1 MTPMTFQKYL
11 TKDSTHAHH
20 QDAQPDAAP
29 QFSAFARKCEQLHLN
44 ALAAHVRSGQ
54 EAGFVRPGSVDARA
68 AMLLLVL
75 QASVQSAPLVEEWL
89 DVDSWRTELA
99 AAVRGLLEIRG

>member
-1 MTPMTFQKYL
+1 V
-11 TKDSTHAHH
+11 HA
-20 QDAQPDAAP
+20 
-29 QFSAFARKCEQLHLN
+29 

-99 AAVRGLLEIRG
+99 AAVRGLLEMRG

>member
-44 ALAAHVRSGQ
+44 ALAAHAFRKLRSLDPAHQAQHQ
-54 EAGFVRPGSVDARA
+54 EDFARNFRQIGSF
-68 AMLLLVL
+68 
-75 QASVQSAPLVEEWL
+75 SVACFS
-89 DVDSWRTELA
+89 
-99 AAVRGLLEIRG
+99 

>member
-20 QDAQPDAAP
+20 QDARPDAAP

-44 ALAAHVRSGQ
+44 ALAAHAFRKLRSLDPDHHAQYQ
-54 EAGFVRPGSVDARA
+54 EAFARNSRQIGN
-68 AMLLLVL
+68 L
-75 QASVQSAPLVEEWL
+75 S
-89 DVDSWRTELA
+89 LA
-99 AAVRGLLEIRG
+99 CLS